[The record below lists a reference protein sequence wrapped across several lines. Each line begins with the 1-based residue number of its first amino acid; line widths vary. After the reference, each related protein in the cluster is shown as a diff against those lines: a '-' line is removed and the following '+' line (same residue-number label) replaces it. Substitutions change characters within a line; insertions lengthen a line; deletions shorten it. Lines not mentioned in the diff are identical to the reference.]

1 MKISI
6 GEMIDRYSICKLKS
20 ERGNL
25 DNTKE
30 MCDLLN
36 EISTYEGTEIYL
48 NQLYELHG
56 KIWDLESDI
65 RSGNENILGLEE
77 VGRRAILL
85 RDMNKIRIGI
95 KNEINSKYNE
105 GYVEI
110 KVNHGSETEPS
121 VIITLTT
128 VPERLARPP
137 EYNLGDVIDSL
148 CTQNDNDY
156 EVHFNI
162 PEIYNIT
169 QTPYIIPDWLEER
182 KLRYRNLKIFRPKDI
197 GPPTKFV
204 PTLERLKNPE
214 TILLVVDDD
223 LVYHP
228 DMISEHRKYQKSLN
242 PNSCICYEG
251 RGSDILLHQDGPPG
265 DLRDSWIICVTQ
277 VRAVHSL
284 QHYKSVSYKK
294 KLFDGDFFNYYLGR
308 TLSDDALVS
317 QYFMDKGIKMFVV
330 PYEPENHLYTTY
342 ELWQQNE
349 RCETFPVLR
358 NTHSVANTGCNHP
371 KLIEHPLGQR
381 FYWPLTLG
389 KKDYVGPTIVEETV
403 INIPEETVVNTPEE
417 TVVIS
422 SEPITMAI

>member
-25 DNTKE
+25 DNAKE
-30 MCDLLN
+30 MRDLLN
-36 EISTYEGTEIYL
+36 EISTYEGTETYL

-56 KIWDLESDI
+56 KIWDIESDI
-65 RSGNENILGLEE
+65 RSGNEHILGLEE

-85 RDMNKIRIGI
+85 RDMNKIRIEI

-105 GYVEI
+105 GYIEVKI
-110 KVNHGSETEPS
+110 NHGSETEPS
-121 VIITLTT
+121 VVITLTT
-128 VPERLARPP
+128 VPERLSAPP
-137 EYNLGDVIDSL
+137 EFNLGDVIDSI

-162 PEIYNIT
+162 PEIYNVT
-169 QTPYIIPDWLEER
+169 KMPYVIPDWLEER
-182 KLRYRNLKIFRPKDI
+182 KLKYKNLKIFRPKDI

-223 LVYHP
+223 HIYHP
-228 DMISEHRKYQKSLN
+228 DMISEHRKYQKTLN
-242 PNSCICYEG
+242 RDSCICYEG
-251 RGSDILLHQDGPPG
+251 RDSDILLYQSIPG
-265 DLRDSWIICVTQ
+265 DIRDCWIICVTQ

-294 KLFDGDFFNYYLGR
+294 KLFDEDFFNYYLGR
-308 TLSDDALVS
+308 TLSDDSLVS

-330 PYEPENHLYTTY
+330 PYEPESHLYATL

-349 RCETFPVLR
+349 RCETFPILR

-381 FYWPLTLG
+381 FYWPTTLG
-389 KKDYVGPTIVEETV
+389 KKDYIGPTIVEVPETP
-403 INIPEETVVNTPEE
+403 PEEKKEN
-417 TVVIS
+417 
-422 SEPITMAI
+422 